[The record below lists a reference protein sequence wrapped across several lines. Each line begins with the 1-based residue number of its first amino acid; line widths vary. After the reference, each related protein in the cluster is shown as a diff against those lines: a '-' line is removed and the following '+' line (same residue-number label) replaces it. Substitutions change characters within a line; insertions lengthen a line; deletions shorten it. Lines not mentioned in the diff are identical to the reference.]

1 MDRTW
6 LCSSWH
12 GLTSP
17 CSGASPECLCCKCP
31 TTPACM
37 SPAHGLV
44 SPCHT
49 KITRGRLEPAP
60 RNSALQ
66 GPGLRRPK
74 GPEIISC
81 AAARQRIRNT
91 LTLRMNWLCRRGPK
105 AAAGDSKWNHLKGD
119 RSRLLL
125 GGLLLALLLC
135 SFLLSHDQVLLEQK
149 RCLRVSSGFGAPK
162 NLQSLR
168 GVSEQTAHPLEQ
180 SCITIQ

>member
-1 MDRTW
+1 M
-6 LCSSWH
+6 
-12 GLTSP
+12 
-17 CSGASPECLCCKCP
+17 GASPRSDWQPKLNLLQKP
-31 TTPACM
+31 PITGKMPVPRRTWADKPM
-37 SPAHGLV
+37 LRRHG
-44 SPCHT
+44 P

-119 RSRLLL
+119 RSLLLL

-180 SCITIQ
+180 SCITIP